1 MADNLPAIPPETL
14 LVENMDGAFSA
25 VRDPV
30 TGEVVPL
37 SDGPGLA
44 DWMLHLKEHRAA
56 LSAASAVVQAIL
68 IADMDRNARW
78 TYNRP
83 GGSISAPSPTPGV
96 AADQWDGNR
105 LYQTLEDLVKEGM
118 ISPSAM
124 ADAVEIVTDY
134 KPKAKGIAALLK
146 VPDIAPWIETCRAE
160 APPEKKRSV
169 TVK

>member
-1 MADNLPAIPPETL
+1 MPNLPAIPRETL
-14 LVENMDGAFSA
+14 LVENVDGQYAA
-25 VRDPV
+25 VRDPI

-44 DWMLHLKEHRAA
+44 DWMIHLKEHRGA
-56 LSAASAVVQAIL
+56 LSAAAAIVQELLLAE
-68 IADMDRNARW
+68 MDRNARW

-83 GGSISAPSPTPGV
+83 GGSITAPSPTPGV
-96 AADQWDGNR
+96 AADQWDGNV
-105 LYQTLEDLVKEGM
+105 LHQTLEDLVKEGM
-118 ISPSAM
+118 ITPSAM
-124 ADAVEIVTDY
+124 HDAVEIVTTY